1 MKKKFLF
8 LLLVGCFSCN
18 KNPDNEL
25 VGTWKLISYCKPTG
39 STNCTQI
46 TIPNDKGVFVTFT
59 NDKQFNE
66 YFQNTKPIEYAFLG
80 CGGGSY
86 EIEDKNIRI
95 RALCMSSS
103 NGRLIELV
111 SLTSKRLV
119 LNPYGTGEYIFEK
132 Q

>member
-1 MKKKFLF
+1 MKKLLLF
-8 LLLVGCFSCN
+8 LLLTGCFCCN

-39 STNCTQI
+39 STNCTPI
-46 TIPNDKGVFVTFT
+46 TVPNDKGVFVTFS

-86 EIEDKNIRI
+86 EIEDKNVRI
-95 RALCMSSS
+95 RAVCMSSS

-111 SLTSKRLV
+111 SLSSKRLV